1 MATRRAPPPA
11 AAAAADGSIEEN
23 AMAILDTAGIKDAR
37 DLHDDRCAF
46 LETVRSA
53 CLAADS
59 PSPPSW
65 RMYNAVFQILQDSSS
80 LELTMAS
87 LHLLMELGKQYPRAY
102 LTDSGSGQAL
112 VAVKE
117 AWSPFHLRSDVGC
130 GEIGGNNR
138 HLDHLFDSSRF
149 SSLIEDMVETAND
162 TDANN
167 GIEHIKNMVLLEYLV
182 STLEADFV
190 PRHIAYK
197 ESLDWVIFRESLLQ
211 MLLVSRKVAFK
222 SLVKNC
228 ISFLLNQYNQGV
240 EDGISSKEGSAKSAP
255 DLESSLA
262 IISFEFERKALASV
276 QKLFTMVMNLDLIR
290 KEADTMGLTSRADGC
305 RNPILDVILDELT
318 YNISYLSPF
327 LLIFVEWKWKLEIIL
342 QYFSKYCGKPA
353 VRTRRSDNS
362 QHDLTLE
369 NVLTL
374 FSTAATTKAIVKKM
388 SSEVVQLLLAN
399 AYQVCLHLE
408 CDSSKDSDTTKKI
421 GATLLQ
427 ISESFVSAFHNMRKI
442 NPDMQLSPFEK
453 EALFTAASMARQ
465 TFRKVRR
472 IIEEQRSCLAPEIDD
487 AIFCRK
493 DWMEVDQWTQHC
505 P

>member
-37 DLHDDRCAF
+37 DLHDDRTPASQLRLPGDRALRLPCRRQP
-46 LETVRSA
+46 L
-53 CLAADS
+53 S
-59 PSPPSW
+59 PF
-65 RMYNAVFQILQDSSS
+65 VILQDSSS

-87 LHLLMELGKQYPRAY
+87 FHLLMELGKQYPRAY

-130 GEIGGNNR
+130 GEIGGSNR
-138 HLDHLFDSSRF
+138 LLDHLFDSSRF
-149 SSLIEDMVETAND
+149 SSLIVDMVETANG

-182 STLEADFV
+182 STLEADYV

-240 EDGISSKEGSAKSAP
+240 EDGIFSKEGSAKLAP

-318 YNISYLSPF
+318 YNINYLSPF

-408 CDSSKDSDTTKKI
+408 CDSSKDSDTAKKI

-453 EALFTAASMARQ
+453 EALFTAATIARVL
-465 TFRKVRR
+465 KNK
-472 IIEEQRSCLAPEIDD
+472 QR
-487 AIFCRK
+487 
-493 DWMEVDQWTQHC
+493 
-505 P
+505 

>member
-1 MATRRAPPPA
+1 MWTYA
-11 AAAAADGSIEEN
+11 
-23 AMAILDTAGIKDAR
+23 
-37 DLHDDRCAF
+37 HDFSFDF
-46 LETVRSA
+46 ETVGE
-53 CLAADS
+53 S
-59 PSPPSW
+59 P
-65 RMYNAVFQILQDSSS
+65 M
-80 LELTMAS
+80 
-87 LHLLMELGKQYPRAY
+87 QYPRAY

-117 AWSPFHLRSDVGC
+117 AWSPFHLCSDVGC

-190 PRHIAYK
+190 PRQIAYK
-197 ESLDWVIFRESLLQ
+197 EKDILTNSSGFVTESLDWVIFRESLLQ
-211 MLLVSRKVAFK
+211 MLL
-222 SLVKNC
+222 
-228 ISFLLNQYNQGV
+228 GV

-374 FSTAATTKAIVKKM
+374 FSMAATTKAIVKKM

-453 EALFTAASMARQ
+453 EALFTAASMARVL
-465 TFRKVRR
+465 KNK
-472 IIEEQRSCLAPEIDD
+472 QR
-487 AIFCRK
+487 
-493 DWMEVDQWTQHC
+493 
-505 P
+505 

>member
-190 PRHIAYK
+190 PRQIAYK

-211 MLLVSRKVAFK
+211 MLL
-222 SLVKNC
+222 
-228 ISFLLNQYNQGV
+228 GV

-453 EALFTAASMARQ
+453 EALFTAASMARVL
-465 TFRKVRR
+465 KNK
-472 IIEEQRSCLAPEIDD
+472 QR
-487 AIFCRK
+487 
-493 DWMEVDQWTQHC
+493 
-505 P
+505 